1 MSQNLLVVGLQW
13 GDEGK
18 GKIID
23 VLSEGF
29 EIVARFQGGANAG
42 HTVKIDD
49 REYVLHLI
57 PSGILRADKQ
67 CIIGNGVAVDP
78 EALSQEVDDLR
89 EAGVTVDGNL
99 AVSGR
104 AHMVM
109 PYHKMLDNLREA
121 ALGKKKIGTTG
132 RGIGPSYADK
142 AARVGLRCADLLRP
156 QVLREKLSE
165 VLKVQNRILTQVHEA
180 DPLDL
185 EEVYE
190 SLLECS
196 EKVAPFIKNTVVMMH
211 RALEEERSILLE
223 GAQGAMLDINFGTY
237 PYVTSSDVVA
247 GGASVGTGLPPTRI
261 DRTLGVVKAYC
272 SRVGRGPFP
281 TEQDNEYG
289 KKIRERGNEYGST
302 TGRPR
307 RCGWLDLVALRHAV
321 AVNGADSIVLTLLD
335 VLSEFE
341 TVKVCVAYEKEG
353 KRIEDFPPDLDTQR
367 HLTPVYEEVPGW
379 GCEITEA
386 TDWNELPAEARSYV
400 DMVGEAVG
408 ATVEMVSVGP
418 RRSQIV
424 RRK

>member
-23 VLSEGF
+23 VLSEQF
-29 EIVARFQGGANAG
+29 DIVARFQGGANAG

-57 PSGILRADKQ
+57 PSGILRSEKQ
-67 CIIGNGVAVDP
+67 CVIGNGVAVDP
-78 EALSQEVDDLR
+78 EGLAQEVQDLR

-109 PYHKMLDNLREA
+109 PFHKLLDNLSEES
-121 ALGKKKIGTTG
+121 LGKKKIGTTG

-142 AARVGLRCADLLRP
+142 AARTGLRCADLLRP
-156 QVLREKLSE
+156 QVLRQKLSAA
-165 VLKVQNRILTQVHEA
+165 LKVQNRILTRVYEA
-180 DPLDL
+180 DPFEL
-185 EEVYE
+185 EDVYE
-190 SLLECS
+190 DLLECA
-196 EKVAPFIKNTVVMMH
+196 EKIGPFIKNTVVMMH
-211 RALEEERSILLE
+211 RALAEDRSILLE

-281 TEQDNEYG
+281 TEQDNEVG
-289 KKIRERGNEYGST
+289 EKIRERGDEYGST

-341 TVKVCVAYEKEG
+341 TVKVCVAYEKDG
-353 KRIEDFPPDLDTQR
+353 TRIEDFPPDLDTQR
-367 HLTPVYEEVPGW
+367 NLTPVYEELPGW

-386 TDWNELPAEARSYV
+386 TEWDELPSEARSYV
-400 DMVGEAVG
+400 ETVGNAVG
-408 ATVEMVSVGP
+408 ARVEMVSVGP

-424 RRK
+424 RRR